1 MSITDNLNSPS
12 DKSKNLLVKITA
24 IAEELSSFL
33 SSHKRKHKGLISSC
47 LEYVNRIAEIAI
59 ESDYLGLYE
68 LCALYQERL
77 LANDKNNPKISKDV
91 REALQAW
98 PNIIAD
104 LSSTKNPEDGL
115 IDHLNL
121 PCWGLK
127 MSVDDIVLLK
137 SMFDLPVNED
147 AGLSKIKVVDTPA
160 AEDTDNNNKSGVS
173 TDFFIEGLPEAALEL
188 IMILD
193 EEFRELENQ
202 LAIIVESSI
211 DPDTDIIAH
220 GDALKNYADVLKD
233 YVGASESIGFQALA
247 QVCSHIEANIIA
259 MSQSKRL
266 LKAEESRL
274 LKEWVAC
281 VFSYL
286 RAVTDEDAAASLAV
300 ILIDEDWPQ
309 PLSEED
315 AMSLSM
321 ELVAP
326 DLPDFEA
333 AASETERQ
341 ATAEDVSIELPEDV
355 SQELLDALLQ
365 ELPDQTEELSA
376 AVQNLIESGGQENIK
391 VAQRIAHTVK
401 GAGNTVGITGI
412 ANIAHRLEDIFLAL
426 TKYEVLPPASLAK
439 AMVTA
444 TDCLE
449 AMSEALTGM
458 GCAPDNA
465 LEVFQSILDWVSQ
478 IERDGIVA
486 DAQLEERKS
495 SFDQE
500 QGARPAEN
508 QDQQRAAISGDS
520 PEESGQQNSDKT
532 PDPMLRVPASLI
544 DELIRIEGEEVIFT
558 SHIHEQVHGIKA
570 QNQMM
575 QDKYILLQQIGG
587 KLEELINVKDMSAAS
602 EQQYEVADFDSME
615 MDQYSELHTN
625 VHQLIEA
632 ATDIYEMGKAV
643 SDQLMRLEE
652 IIIGQERLNLESQE
666 VALQM
671 RMLPVKT
678 IFSRLKRAV
687 RQVSNSTGKK
697 VALHLNG
704 EETLVAGDV
713 LSDLV
718 EPLMHIVRN
727 AVDHGI
733 EDAEIRANAGKSVE
747 GNIKIEFQRQG
758 TDIIVRVEDDGAGL
772 DLESIRSTAEE
783 QGILTPGEEVSEKTL
798 SSLIFRPNFSTR
810 SETTQVSGR
819 GIGMDAVNFR
829 VNKLGGELNLESVT
843 GKGCMVEMV
852 IPISLISTHILLLR
866 CGIQIIAV
874 TVHGIEQILSP
885 DSGELLEID
894 DELVLQ
900 IDDNIYPARL
910 LTSFLKIPERRSF
923 RRASCPIILVRN
935 QEAVDAVLV
944 ESVMDSREQ
953 VVKGLGRY
961 VPKLHGVLGVTI
973 LGDGSVI
980 PVLDL
985 PELLR
990 DPGDF
995 AGSDYADNDAQ
1006 GGSHAPTAM
1015 VVDDSL
1021 SVRRSLTQFM
1031 EDSGYKVRAARDG
1044 IEAIDILKDFR
1055 PAILLVDMEMPRM
1068 NGIEFS
1074 AYVRS
1079 QPSIADIPIIMIT
1092 SRSTSKHREE
1102 AKRAGV
1108 NSHIT
1113 KPFSE
1118 GDLLAEIERLRA
1130 AN

>member
-1 MSITDNLNSPS
+1 MTTTDNLNNAP
-12 DKSKNLLVKITA
+12 DKSNNPLTKITA
-24 IAEELSSFL
+24 IAEELSRFL
-33 SSHKRKHKGLISSC
+33 SSHRRKHKGLISSC
-47 LEYVNRIAEIAI
+47 LEYVNRIAETAI

-68 LCALYQERL
+68 FCALYQERL
-77 LANDKNNPKISKDV
+77 LANDKNNTKISKDV
-91 REALQAW
+91 RKALESW
-98 PNIIAD
+98 SNIIID
-104 LSSTKNPEDGL
+104 LPSTTSPEDAL

-127 MSVDDIVLLK
+127 MSADDIALLK
-137 SMFDLPVNED
+137 SMFDLPVGED
-147 AGLSKIKVVDTPA
+147 AGSSEVEIVDTP
-160 AEDTDNNNKSGVS
+160 TDEESNNNNKLEIS
-173 TDFFIEGLPEAALEL
+173 TDFSIEGLPEAALEL

-193 EEFRELENQ
+193 EEFRELESQ
-202 LAIIVESSI
+202 LAVVVESSI

-233 YVGASESIGFQALA
+233 YINASASIGFNALA
-247 QVCSHIEANIIA
+247 QVCSHIEANIMA

-266 LKAEESRL
+266 LKAEESKL
-274 LKEWVAC
+274 LKQWAAC

-286 RAVTDEDAAASLAV
+286 RAVTDADTAASLAV
-300 ILIDEDWPQ
+300 ILIDESWPQ
-309 PLSEED
+309 PLSEDD
-315 AMSLSM
+315 AKLLSM
-321 ELVAP
+321 ELVTP
-326 DLPDFEA
+326 DLPNFEEA
-333 AASETERQ
+333 AGETERQ
-341 ATAEDVSIELPEDV
+341 ATPEDVSIELPEDV

-401 GAGNTVGITGI
+401 GAGNTVGIPGI

-426 TKYEVLPPASLAK
+426 TKHEVLPPASLAE
-439 AMVTA
+439 AMVIA

-458 GCAPDNA
+458 GSAPDNA
-465 LEVFQSILDWVSQ
+465 LEVFQSILDWVTQ
-478 IERDGIVA
+478 IKRDGIVA
-486 DAQLEERKS
+486 DAQLTERQS
-495 SFDQE
+495 SSDQE
-500 QGARPAEN
+500 QEVRPREN
-508 QDQQRAAISGDS
+508 HDPQRAASSGD
-520 PEESGQQNSDKT
+520 PAEDTGQHNSGKT
-532 PDPMLRVPASLI
+532 TEPMLRIPTSLI

-558 SHIHEQVHGIKA
+558 SHIHEQVNGIKA
-570 QNQMM
+570 QNQTM
-575 QDKYILLQQIGG
+575 QDKYILLQQLGG
-587 KLEELINVKDMSAAS
+587 KLEELINVKDMSVAS
-602 EQQYEVADFDSME
+602 EQQYDAADFDSME

-625 VHQLIEA
+625 VYQLIEA

-652 IIIGQERLNLESQE
+652 IIIAQKRLNQESQE
-666 VALQM
+666 VALQT
-671 RMLPVKT
+671 RMLPVKS
-678 IFSRLKRAV
+678 IFPRLKRAV

-697 VALHLNG
+697 VVLHLSG
-704 EETLVAGDV
+704 EETLMAGDT

-727 AVDHGI
+727 AIDHGI
-733 EDAEIRANAGKSVE
+733 EDAETRANAGKSVE

-758 TDIIVRVEDDGAGL
+758 TDIIVRVQDDGAGL

-798 SSLIFRPNFSTR
+798 GNLIFKPNFSTR
-810 SETTQVSGR
+810 SEATQVSGR
-819 GIGMDAVNFR
+819 GIGLDAVNFS
-829 VNKLGGELNLESVT
+829 VNKLGGELNLESET
-843 GKGCMVEMV
+843 GKGCVIEMK
-852 IPISLISTHILLLR
+852 IPVSLISTQILLLR

-894 DELVLQ
+894 DKLTLQ
-900 IDDNIYPARL
+900 IGDDIYPAKS
-910 LTSFLKIPERRSF
+910 LTSFLKITDRRSL
-923 RRASCPIILVRN
+923 RRASCPIILVRH
-935 QEAVDAVLV
+935 QEGVDAVLV
-944 ESVMDSREQ
+944 ESVIDSREQ
-953 VVKGLGRY
+953 VVKGLGKY
-961 VPKLHGVLGVTI
+961 VPKLRGVLGVTI

-995 AGSDYADNDAQ
+995 SGSDYADNVGQ
-1006 GGSHAPTAM
+1006 GGPQAPTAM
-1015 VVDDSL
+1015 IVDDSL
-1021 SVRRSLTQFM
+1021 SVRRSITQFM

-1044 IEAIDILKDFR
+1044 IEAIDILKGFK

-1074 AYVRS
+1074 AYVRNQS
-1079 QPSIADIPIIMIT
+1079 SLADIPIIMIT

-1118 GDLLAEIERLRA
+1118 DDLLAEIERLRA